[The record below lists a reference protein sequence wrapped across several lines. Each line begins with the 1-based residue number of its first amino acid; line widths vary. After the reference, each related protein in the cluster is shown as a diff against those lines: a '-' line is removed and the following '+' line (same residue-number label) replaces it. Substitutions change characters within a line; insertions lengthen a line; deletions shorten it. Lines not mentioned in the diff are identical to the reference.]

1 MGFRQDHP
9 RWDVE
14 GKDWPNRETSRFVE
28 AGGLRWH
35 VQMAGEG
42 PALLLLHGT
51 GAATHSWRG
60 LLPLL
65 ATRFRVIAPD
75 LPGHGFT
82 AMPVSAGLS
91 LRGMSGLVDGLLRQL
106 DIRPDVAVG
115 HSAGAAILAAMVI
128 ERLAMPKTLVALN
141 GALLPMR
148 GAGLFGPLA
157 RLLFLNPLA
166 PRIFSWRAEDMRATR
181 KLLEG
186 TGSVIDARGIEFYAR
201 LFRKPGHVAA
211 TLGMMANWELDWLER
226 RLPRMDVPL
235 LLVTGVNDR
244 AVAPAQARDLARR
257 LEAARL
263 VELEGGHLVHEER
276 PADVARVIIDEVTI
290 HIRGATEN
298 CQ

>member
-65 ATRFRVIAPD
+65 AARFRVIAPD

-115 HSAGAAILAAMVI
+115 HSAGAAILAAMAI
-128 ERLAMPKTLVALN
+128 EGLARPRSLVALN

-166 PRIFSWRAEDMRATR
+166 PRIFSWRAEDVRATR
-181 KLLEG
+181 RLLEG
-186 TGSVIDARGIEFYAR
+186 TGSVIDAQGIELYAR

-257 LEAARL
+257 LEAARM

-290 HIRGATEN
+290 QVRGAIEN